1 MTDGVPR
8 RARSVRGVFR
18 EFWPYTTG
26 DRLRLLAGGLLSL
39 VLLGCEVASVVI
51 FEAIVSKV
59 LERHHLAG
67 FWTLA
72 GLWLGAAALGA
83 VAMAWGG
90 WLTGLASQR
99 IQLRLRDSVFSYTQR
114 LPVDYFDERRLGD
127 LMVRLIDDIAVVE
140 GAVASGPLSLV
151 TSVISIVVFA
161 VAALVI
167 RWDLALL
174 SFAVAPAFWVV
185 ARAFAGPLS
194 RAASVERTASGSV
207 TSAVEESLANQAL
220 IQAFNRQDA
229 ESRRLHREGV
239 WWLRAKMAETRL
251 DSIYAPLVYFLETCC
266 VLAVFGLGAW
276 DVAGGRLSLAGL
288 LAFAACLA
296 YLYPPVQGLS
306 GLVLTVS
313 EASASAA
320 RIDDILSFRPQV
332 AERTEALKGRLRSQG
347 RIDFENVSF
356 GYPRSGRPVL
366 NRLSFTA
373 APGRLLAIAGPSGS
387 GKSTVSRLLLRF
399 YDPHAGR
406 ILLDD
411 IDIRDLSLP
420 TLRYNVTLLQ
430 QETLL
435 FPGTVAENIRYGRSS
450 ASPREIVAAAQA
462 ADAHGFIS
470 ALPDGYDTVVG
481 QRGRLLSGGQRQRIC
496 IARAFLRDA
505 PVLILDEPTTGLDR
519 ASTERL
525 LTVIRRFA
533 ARRTAIVIT
542 HDPRVTAAADDV
554 LELHGS
560 GVVRRGG
567 QPAAERI
574 TA

>member
-1 MTDGVPR
+1 MTDGVTS

-18 EFWPYTTG
+18 EFWPYTRG

-59 LERHHLAG
+59 LEKHHPAG
-67 FWTLA
+67 FWELA

-127 LMVRLIDDIAVVE
+127 LMVRLIDDIAVLE
-140 GAVASGPLSLV
+140 GAVASGPLSLF

-161 VAALVI
+161 AAALVI

-174 SFAVAPAFWVV
+174 AFAVAPAFWVV
-185 ARAFAGPLS
+185 ARVFAGPLS

-435 FPGTVAENIRYGRSS
+435 FPGTVAENIRYGRST

-542 HDPRVTAAADDV
+542 HDPRVAAAADDV

>member
-1 MTDGVPR
+1 MTDDVTS
-8 RARSVRGVFR
+8 RAQSVRGVFR
-18 EFWPYTTG
+18 EYWPYTRG

-67 FWTLA
+67 FWELA

-90 WLTGLASQR
+90 WLAGLASQR

-140 GAVASGPLSLV
+140 GAVASGPLGLL
-151 TSVISIVVFA
+151 TSVISIVIFA

-185 ARAFAGPLS
+185 ARVFAGPLS

-320 RIDDILSFRPQV
+320 RIGDILSFRPHV
-332 AERTEALKGRLRSQG
+332 AERTEALKGRLRGRG

-366 NRLSFTA
+366 SRLSFTA
-373 APGRLLAIAGPSGS
+373 MPGRLLAIAGPSGT

-399 YDPHAGR
+399 YDPDAGR

-450 ASPREIVAAAQA
+450 ASPREVMAAAQA

-470 ALPDGYDTVVG
+470 ALPDGYDTAAG
-481 QRGRLLSGGQRQRIC
+481 QRGRLMSGGQRQRIC

-505 PVLILDEPTTGLDR
+505 PVLILDEPTTGLDT

-525 LTVIRRFA
+525 LAVIRRFA
-533 ARRTAIVIT
+533 ARHTAIVIT
-542 HDPRVTAAADDV
+542 HDPRVVAAADDV
-554 LELHGS
+554 LELPGS
-560 GVVRRGG
+560 RVVRRGG